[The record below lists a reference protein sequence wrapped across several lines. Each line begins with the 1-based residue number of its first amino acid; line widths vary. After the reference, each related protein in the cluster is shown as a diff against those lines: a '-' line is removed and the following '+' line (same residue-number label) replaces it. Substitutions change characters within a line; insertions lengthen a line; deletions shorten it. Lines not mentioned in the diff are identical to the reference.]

1 MAGWRKYLLHLRMSQ
16 RAGSGRLTNSIGKGI
31 IPQVTAAQST
41 GSESSY
47 SGTPFWILKAD
58 SKNSS
63 CTETVYL
70 FNPSRKHSD
79 DDGSSLGLSTWP
91 SSGRGLVLMWAH
103 WPFPVSANSGK
114 EETEG
119 NREWGNGVEL
129 QNTDK
134 TIGTAIPR
142 TNRTL
147 PDCRGADSSG
157 AVPFS
162 GTEGMHFL
170 QPWACPASKEAI
182 YSFVQCDSFMSQ
194 PTHFYEGPRGKAVT
208 QSYTSAPTSVKYKQY
223 KLGHPGL

>member
-1 MAGWRKYLLHLRMSQ
+1 MSGWRKYLLHLRMSQ
-16 RAGSGRLTNSIGKGI
+16 RAGSGRLTNNIGKGV
-31 IPQVTAAQST
+31 IPQVTSAQST
-41 GSESSY
+41 GSESSS
-47 SGTPFWILKAD
+47 SGTSFWILKAD

-91 SSGRGLVLMWAH
+91 SSSRGLVLMWAH

-119 NREWGNGVEL
+119 NCEWGNGVEL

-134 TIGTAIPR
+134 TIGAAIPR

-147 PDCRGADSSG
+147 PNCRGANSSG

-162 GTEGMHFL
+162 GTGGMHFL
-170 QPWACPASKEAI
+170 QPWTCPASKEAI
-182 YSFVQCDSFMSQ
+182 YSFAQCDSFMSQ
-194 PTHFYEGPRGKAVT
+194 PTHFYEGPRGKAVI